1 MFVPQGNE
9 TMTGKITMTGIAP
22 RRPGDTKATP
32 LNEVVLALAAETEA
46 GASVYQIHLA
56 LGNSDLP
63 SGGLGVTLNDQVK
76 AGRLERDQS
85 RGRDRR
91 YRITQVGGKW
101 LHDRGVSA
109 GGMARVIAGSERHH
123 RLKFNTG
130 IPDDAPIPTIA
141 STSGPSGTVR
151 EWLGLS
157 REIAGRGEWAW
168 ANLDTAPTR
177 VSPRRYRSA
186 SPTPEQPGNDM
197 TPRVLEALKTGTSI
211 PPLGR
216 PEAVRL
222 IAACR
227 ALSVNAIRRAMEVGA
242 MSQATIAE
250 MLTRQLRRTNP
261 LYPTTRF
268 AGILRGRL
276 LPDAQEAHAVAD
288 TLGIAT
294 TDVAPH
300 LTVAAWL
307 HEQWP
312 GLAEP
317 RRISHGRLDE
327 GRLGTEN
334 RDIVE
339 SVLSVRNVSMAEVTL
354 DHLDQMLDAAR
365 RQGREQAQR

>member
-109 GGMARVIAGSERHH
+109 GG
-123 RLKFNTG
+123 TG